1 MKMGG
6 LAPNAFN
13 YLNEILVKK
22 FLNGTIK
29 FTDIVSLNEINLE
42 EIFNKNSNIMMPKL
56 NDIKN
61 INYWIDKNISFG

>member
-13 YLNEILVKK
+13 YLNEILVKN

-29 FTDIVSLNEINLE
+29 FTDIVRLNEINLE
-42 EIFNKNSNIMMPKL
+42 EIFNKNSNIMKPKL

>member
-13 YLNEILVKK
+13 YLNEILVKN

-29 FTDIVSLNEINLE
+29 FTDIVRLNEINLE